1 MALIT
6 VDNAKCKQD
15 GICAAVCP
23 ANIIQLE
30 NTDAFPAVA
39 AGDEQFCIG
48 CGHCVSVCPHGA
60 LVHAALKPEECL
72 PLKKELLPGLEAAE
86 QFLRSRRSIRVYKKE
101 PVERATLSKVIKL
114 AGHAPSGHNL
124 QPVRWL
130 VIRDSKDVQKLAAM
144 VIDWMRYLIAEK
156 SPMVAMMHLDRVVT
170 AWEDGRDRICRSAP
184 HVIVAHAEKENPTAP
199 AACTI
204 ALSYLELAAGPF
216 GLGTCWAGY
225 FNAAASFWPAM
236 QSALKLPKGHTNFGA
251 MLIGYPKFSYR
262 RIPPR
267 QPPVISWR

>member
-6 VDNAKCKQD
+6 IDNVKCKQD

-23 ANIIQLE
+23 AGIIQLE
-30 NTDAFPAVA
+30 NKDTFPMIA
-39 AGDEQFCIG
+39 ASDEEFCIA
-48 CGHCVSVCPHGA
+48 CGHCVSICPHGA
-60 LVHAALKPEECL
+60 LEHAVLKPEECL
-72 PLKKELLPGLEAAE
+72 PLKKELLPDPEAAE

-101 PVERATLSKVIKL
+101 AVEREILERVIKL

-130 VIRDSKDVQKLAAM
+130 VIHNGEEVQTLAAM
-144 VIDWMRYLIAEK
+144 VIDWMRYLIQEK
-156 SPMVAMMHLDRVVT
+156 SPMVAAMHLDRVVA

-225 FNAAASFWPAM
+225 FNAAASFWPPM
-236 QSALKLPKGHTNFGA
+236 QSALNFPEGHTNFGA
-251 MLIGYPKFSYR
+251 MLIGYPQFGYKR
-262 RIPPR
+262 MPPR
-267 QPPVISWR
+267 QPPVIAWH